1 VNYSWNIPSGNLKGV
16 SEKVLGGWNLSGVT
30 TIQDGTPLTITDK
43 AGASV
48 FGLQGFS
55 RAQMC
60 SGSTYADIST
70 PGGLTSRLGGA
81 SGGPGYLNAKAFCTS
96 QLPAIGDGTG
106 FGNSGIGVL
115 LGPGQFNWDVSL
127 AKTTRVGGLREDA
140 TLQFRA
146 EFFNLFNHAQ
156 FSNPAVA
163 VDSAGSFGQITS
175 LSVNPR
181 LIQFGLKYTF

>member
-1 VNYSWNIPSGNLKGV
+1 
-16 SEKVLGGWNLSGVT
+16 
-30 TIQDGTPLTITDK
+30 
-43 AGASV
+43 
-48 FGLQGFS
+48 
-55 RAQMC
+55 M
-60 SGSTYADIST
+60 
-70 PGGLTSRLGGA
+70 
-81 SGGPGYLNAKAFCTS
+81 
-96 QLPAIGDGTG
+96 
-106 FGNSGIGVL
+106 L

-127 AKTTRVGGLREDA
+127 AKMTRVGGLREEA

-156 FSNPAVA
+156 FSNPVVA